1 MRCDGLQDLLSPYL
15 DGELDP
21 SVRGEV
27 EAHLA
32 VCPECSGLAARMRA
46 ALEAFAAFPEVEPSP
61 ALRRRLLAIPDRPRR
76 RWSLDLGFLR
86 RPALQPVLAAVSGLL
101 LLVSVYLVSPGS
113 VQREVRQ
120 QLHRGLSSIE
130 RIYVRAES
138 LTGRIGDLAN
148 TAYAQAKAANPIVR
162 AEY

>member
-1 MRCDGLQDLLSPYL
+1 MTCDRLQDLLSPYI

-21 SVRGEV
+21 AVRAEV

-32 VCPECSGLAARMRA
+32 ACPKCAGLTERMKA
-46 ALEAFAAFPEVEPSP
+46 ALDAFAAFPEVEPSP

-162 AEY
+162 ADY